1 MQLANIAL
9 TSHSHIRNHGSL
21 FKKVMDTRF
30 IPTRAGRSPSPG
42 VSKCK
47 PILLVPISAR
57 RLPCCFPCYALDA
70 SSPLFPLFRRHNPP
84 SCNLLPTTTTY
95 LVQSSPHIVN
105 VPSPIISGPIP
116 ASWDPPPGPP
126 PPHPPYPPKQPQ
138 PLGGGDPWNALALIN
153 PPAQQHQQAHASPS
167 NLTVNVF
174 FTPHQQP
181 TQLPTDVM
189 GPPLPLPPTPTPPP
203 RCVPLRR
210 SLQH

>member
-1 MQLANIAL
+1 MGPFSRKSWTPGSFPPVLVVVPVPAYPSASPYYSYPSQPAVFPAASPAMLL
-9 TSHSHIRNHGSL
+9 T
-21 FKKVMDTRF
+21 
-30 IPTRAGRSPSPG
+30 P
-42 VSKCK
+42 
-47 PILLVPISAR
+47 
-57 RLPCCFPCYALDA
+57 LPAFPA
-70 SSPLFPLFRRHNPP
+70 
-84 SCNLLPTTTTY
+84 LPTPQPPVMQFTPHTTTY
-95 LVQSSPHIVN
+95 LVQSSPRIVN